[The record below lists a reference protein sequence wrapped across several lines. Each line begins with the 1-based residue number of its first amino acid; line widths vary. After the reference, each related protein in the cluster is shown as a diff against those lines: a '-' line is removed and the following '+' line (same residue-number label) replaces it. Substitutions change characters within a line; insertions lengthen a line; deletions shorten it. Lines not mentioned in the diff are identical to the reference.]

1 MRAVKRQMLV
11 NPIIPFV
18 LATVTLSGCT
28 LGTDISQPSTMAI
41 VSGDSQTAAVNTPLP
56 DSLTVVVVG
65 SFYEP
70 IENETVTWTVVA
82 GGGSLT
88 SPTSQTDVNGLAW
101 TRYTAGSTAGAV
113 KIQAKVG
120 SLAPIFFDAT
130 VTP

>member
-11 NPIIPFV
+11 NQLITLVI
-18 LATVTLSGCT
+18 ATVAVSGCT
-28 LGTDISQPSTMAI
+28 LGTGISQPSTMAV
-41 VSGDSQTAAVNTPLP
+41 VSGDSQTAPVNTALP

-70 IENETVTWTVVA
+70 IENETVTWTVVS

-88 SPTSQTDVNGLAW
+88 SPTSQTNVNGLAW
-101 TRYTAGSTAGAV
+101 MRYTAGSTAGAV
-113 KIQAKVG
+113 KIQAKVS

>member
-11 NPIIPFV
+11 NRIIPVV
-18 LATVTLSGCT
+18 LATVALSGCT

-41 VSGDSQTAAVNTPLP
+41 VSGDSQTAPVNTALP

-70 IENETVTWTVVA
+70 IENETVTWTVVS
-82 GGGSLT
+82 GGGTLT
-88 SPTSQTDVNGLAW
+88 APTSQTDVNGLAW
-101 TRYTAGSTAGAV
+101 MRYTAGSTAGAV
-113 KIQAKVG
+113 KIQAKVA
-120 SLAPIFFDAT
+120 SLSPIFFDAT